1 MDITKLKLDP
11 IRAKANIKQNGKTI
25 ITTKD
30 CKIQFPVDYTNA
42 SLANV
47 GAETQALGVFP
58 IIYEDSYYT
67 LNNTLAQF
75 RMKANALEIVKIN
88 GVDYNELHFSAGD
101 TLFLSSDL
109 VVANKL
115 VYYAYSY
122 FIEKGKIPWFLN
134 LFDIANLFSTAV
146 EHAGVKLGNKTIMD
160 IIVMTMARDSKD
172 IYKLYKHI
180 IRDVKDIET
189 NPPTMIPFDSVI
201 FNTSD
206 TTSKLNGSYFTQA
219 VNAALVN
226 KSERVEII
234 EELLRT

>member
-1 MDITKLKLDP
+1 MDVTKLKLDP
-11 IRAKANIKQNGKTI
+11 VRAKANIKQIGKTI

-42 SLANV
+42 NLANV

-75 RMKANALEIVKIN
+75 RMKANELEVVKIN
-88 GVDYNELHFSAGD
+88 GVDYNELHFAAGD
-101 TLFLSSDL
+101 TLFLSTDL

-134 LFDIANLFSTAV
+134 LFDIANLFSTAA

-180 IRDVKDIET
+180 IKDVKDIET